1 MSLWIRIKKSC
12 CYKPTVAVC
21 RTKCSLPSG
30 STYPLTLALSM
41 ESSYFKTCWFPRVS
55 IILNCKNKSQ
65 IFKTQ
70 FTQPQH
76 TERCLPLR
84 VTQFPI
90 STPRLGAIPW
100 ALLIKP
106 SPVSLLLKKALLSKK
121 STCRMPKEATNW
133 WPRATWHSQD
143 SLALEL
149 TTKWGPS
156 PFPSSMTIYPF
167 LQTCHFEKQNQELVN
182 REKLRRFIFGKTT

>member
-12 CYKPTVAVC
+12 CCKPTVAVW
-21 RTKCSLPSG
+21 RTECSLPSG
-30 STYPLTLALSM
+30 SIYPLTLALSM
-41 ESSYFKTCWFPRVS
+41 ESSYFKTCWFPRVP

-106 SPVSLLLKKALLSKK
+106 KKALLSKK
-121 STCRMPKEATNW
+121 STRRMPNKASNW

-149 TTKWGPS
+149 TTKWWRF

-167 LQTCHFEKQNQELVN
+167 L
-182 REKLRRFIFGKTT
+182 

>member
-12 CYKPTVAVC
+12 CWKPTVALW
-21 RTKCSLPSG
+21 RTVCSLPSG
-30 STYPLTLALSM
+30 LTYPLTLAPSM

-90 STPRLGAIPW
+90 STPRLGAIPRG
-100 ALLIKP
+100 LLIKAN
-106 SPVSLLLKKALLSKK
+106 PVSLLLKKALLSKK
-121 STCRMPKEATNW
+121 STHRMPNEASNW
-133 WPRATWHSQD
+133 WPSATWHSQH
-143 SLALEL
+143 SLAL
-149 TTKWGPS
+149 
-156 PFPSSMTIYPF
+156 
-167 LQTCHFEKQNQELVN
+167 
-182 REKLRRFIFGKTT
+182 

>member
-12 CYKPTVAVC
+12 CCKPTVAVW
-21 RTKCSLPSG
+21 RTECSLPSG

-41 ESSYFKTCWFPRVS
+41 ESSYFKTCWFPRVP

-70 FTQPQH
+70 FTQSQH

-106 SPVSLLLKKALLSKK
+106 SPVSLLLKKAVIL
-121 STCRMPKEATNW
+121 T
-133 WPRATWHSQD
+133 SQD
-143 SLALEL
+143 DSL
-149 TTKWGPS
+149 P
-156 PFPSSMTIYPF
+156 PSSVWLFHTTFSLLTALKFPLEIASCSGDDFTTY
-167 LQTCHFEKQNQELVN
+167 LLEKTKVGRKEHL
-182 REKLRRFIFGKTT
+182 

>member
-1 MSLWIRIKKSC
+1 MNKSKKNHVAANPLWH
-12 CYKPTVAVC
+12 
-21 RTKCSLPSG
+21 LENWMF
-30 STYPLTLALSM
+30 STFRLNLSFDFSPFM

-90 STPRLGAIPW
+90 STPRLGAIPG

-121 STCRMPKEATNW
+121 STHSMPNEASNW
-133 WPRATWHSQD
+133 WPSATWHSQD

-149 TTKWGPS
+149 TTKWGRF

-167 LQTCHFEKQNQELVN
+167 L
-182 REKLRRFIFGKTT
+182 